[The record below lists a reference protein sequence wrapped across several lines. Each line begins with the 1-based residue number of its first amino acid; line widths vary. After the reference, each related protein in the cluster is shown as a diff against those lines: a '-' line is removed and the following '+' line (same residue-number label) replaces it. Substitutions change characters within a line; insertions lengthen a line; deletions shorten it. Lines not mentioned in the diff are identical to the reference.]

1 MTAKNVFVSYL
12 FLVYSIPGLSTAT
25 GNEDVV
31 FESPQNQIHNLRTQ
45 TWRNTSTTTVLQVR
59 FYGLLPGSPADQKE
73 NERRGDEV
81 SFKDILLRAKLGDE
95 TAKVMI
101 LEQYKPML
109 IKGSI
114 INGQF
119 DEDLYQEQCMVLMKC
134 IELFQL

>member
-1 MTAKNVFVSYL
+1 M
-12 FLVYSIPGLSTAT
+12 
-25 GNEDVV
+25 
-31 FESPQNQIHNLRTQ
+31 
-45 TWRNTSTTTVLQVR
+45 
-59 FYGLLPGSPADQKE
+59 
-73 NERRGDEV
+73 

>member
-1 MTAKNVFVSYL
+1 M
-12 FLVYSIPGLSTAT
+12 
-25 GNEDVV
+25 
-31 FESPQNQIHNLRTQ
+31 
-45 TWRNTSTTTVLQVR
+45 
-59 FYGLLPGSPADQKE
+59 
-73 NERRGDEV
+73 
-81 SFKDILLRAKLGDE
+81 SFRDILLRAKLGDE

-134 IELFQL
+134 IELFQV

>member
-1 MTAKNVFVSYL
+1 M
-12 FLVYSIPGLSTAT
+12 
-25 GNEDVV
+25 
-31 FESPQNQIHNLRTQ
+31 
-45 TWRNTSTTTVLQVR
+45 
-59 FYGLLPGSPADQKE
+59 
-73 NERRGDEV
+73 
-81 SFKDILLRAKLGDE
+81 SFSDILLRAKLGDE

-134 IELFQL
+134 IELFQV

>member
-1 MTAKNVFVSYL
+1 M
-12 FLVYSIPGLSTAT
+12 
-25 GNEDVV
+25 
-31 FESPQNQIHNLRTQ
+31 
-45 TWRNTSTTTVLQVR
+45 
-59 FYGLLPGSPADQKE
+59 
-73 NERRGDEV
+73 

-134 IELFQL
+134 IELFQV